1 VTRGFWLGAVAYGI
15 WGLFPIYWKL
25 VARVPAG
32 QVLAHRIVWS
42 CVALGLLLAG
52 VARWSGRSWRAAG
65 DAALPAAA
73 APARATLTSRTL
85 LLYLAAALLIGV
97 NWYLYVWAV
106 GHDLVVE
113 TSLGYYIT
121 PLVNVLLGVV
131 VLGERLRPA
140 TWVAVALAA
149 GGVAILTWAYGEP
162 PRVALGLAASFGTY
176 GLVKKTAPLPAL
188 EGLTLETAL
197 LTAPALGYLVAA
209 EQAGT
214 GAFLHGP
221 GTLDLF
227 LIGGGLVT
235 IVPLL
240 LFASAVRIVPLSTM
254 GLLQFLS
261 PTIQLVLALTLYH
274 EPFGRSRAAGFV
286 AVWLALVLFAVE
298 QTRRRPAS

>member
-1 VTRGFWLGAVAYGI
+1 MSRGFWLGAAAYSI

-25 VARVPAG
+25 VAAVPAG

-42 CVALGLLLAG
+42 CVALGLILAWPSRSRAPRPAIT
-52 VARWSGRSWRAAG
+52 ARVV
-65 DAALPAAA
+65 
-73 APARATLTSRTL
+73 
-85 LLYLAAALLIGV
+85 LLYLAAAILIGI

-106 GHDLVVE
+106 GHDFVVE

-121 PLVNVLLGVV
+121 PLVNVLLGVA

-140 TWVAVALAA
+140 KWVAVALAA
-149 GGVAILTWAYGEP
+149 CGVSVLTWAYGAP
-162 PRVALGLAASFGTY
+162 PQVALGLAASFGTY

-188 EGLTLETAL
+188 EGLALETVLLAL
-197 LTAPALGYLVAA
+197 PALAYLVVA
-209 EQAGT
+209 ERAGT

-221 GTLDLF
+221 TATSLF

-240 LFASAVRIVPLSTM
+240 LFASAVRVVPLSTM

-261 PTIQLVLALTLYH
+261 PTIQLVLALALYH
-274 EPFGRSRAAGFV
+274 EPFGRSRVAGFV
-286 AVWLALVLFAVE
+286 AVWVALAVFAIDEVRS
-298 QTRRRPAS
+298 RR

>member
-1 VTRGFWLGAVAYGI
+1 MTRGFWLGATAYSI

-25 VARVPAG
+25 VAAVPAG

-42 CVALGLLLAG
+42 CVALGG
-52 VARWSGRSWRAAG
+52 IFVWRQVRVP
-65 DAALPAAA
+65 ALMM
-73 APARATLTSRTL
+73 RTV
-85 LLYLAAALLIGV
+85 LLYLAAAVLIGI

-106 GHDLVVE
+106 GHDFVVE

-121 PLVNVLLGVV
+121 PLVNVLLGVA

-140 TWVAVALAA
+140 KWTAVALAA
-149 GGVAILTWAYGEP
+149 VGVSILTWAYGSP

-176 GLVKKTAPLPAL
+176 GLVKKTAPLPPL
-188 EGLTLETAL
+188 EGLVLETAL
-197 LTAPALGYLVAA
+197 LALPALAYLVAA
-209 EQAGT
+209 DRAGS

-221 GTLDLF
+221 TATDVF

-240 LFASAVRIVPLSTM
+240 LFASAVRVVPLSTM

-261 PTIQLVLALTLYH
+261 PTIQLVLALAVYH
-274 EPFGRSRAAGFV
+274 EPFGRSRVAGFV
-286 AVWLALVLFAVE
+286 AVWVALVLFAVE
-298 QTRRRPAS
+298 ETRRQPSPIPA

>member
-1 VTRGFWLGAVAYGI
+1 MTRAVWLGAAAYSI

-25 VARVPAG
+25 VAAVPAG

-42 CVALGLLLAG
+42 CLALGVILAWPSR
-52 VARWSGRSWRAAG
+52 AR
-65 DAALPAAA
+65 LPRGAVT
-73 APARATLTSRTL
+73 PRIV

-121 PLVNVLLGVV
+121 PLVNVLLGVA

-140 TWVAVALAA
+140 KWVAVALAA
-149 GGVAILTWAYGEP
+149 LGVGILTWAYGTP

-188 EGLTLETAL
+188 EGLALETAL
-197 LTAPALGYLVAA
+197 LVLPALAYLVAA
-209 EQAGT
+209 ERAGS
-214 GAFLHGP
+214 GAFLHVP
-221 GTLDLF
+221 AATSLF

-240 LFASAVRIVPLSTM
+240 LFASAVQVVPLSTM

-261 PTIQLVLALTLYH
+261 PTIQLVLALALYG
-274 EPFGRSRAAGFV
+274 EPFGRARVAGFV
-286 AVWLALVLFAVE
+286 AVWAALLLFAVE
-298 QTRRRPAS
+298 EVRGRAV

>member
-1 VTRGFWLGAVAYGI
+1 MSRGFWLGVAAYGI

-25 VARVPAG
+25 VAAVPSG

-42 CVALGLLLAG
+42 CIALAVILA
-52 VARWSGRSWRAAG
+52 WRPRLPRG
-65 DAALPAAA
+65 AL
-73 APARATLTSRTL
+73 RRRVV

-106 GHDLVVE
+106 AHDRVVE

-131 VLGERLRPA
+131 VLGERLRPVK
-140 TWVAVALAA
+140 WVAVALAA
-149 GGVAILTWAYGEP
+149 VGVSIFTWAYGAVP
-162 PRVALGLAASFGTY
+162 QIALGLAASFGTY
-176 GLVKKTAPLPAL
+176 GLVKKAAPLPSL
-188 EGLTLETAL
+188 EGLALETAL
-197 LTAPALGYLVAA
+197 LTAPAFAFLVAA
-209 EQAGT
+209 ERAGS

-221 GTLDLF
+221 AATDVF

-240 LFASAVRIVPLSTM
+240 LFASAVRVVPLSTM

-261 PTIQLVLALTLYH
+261 PTIQLVLALALYQ
-274 EPFGRSRAAGFV
+274 EPFGRSRVAGFV
-286 AVWLALVLFAVE
+286 AVWLALVVFAVDE
-298 QTRRRPAS
+298 VRNRR

>member
-1 VTRGFWLGAVAYGI
+1 MTRGFWLGAAAYSI

-25 VARVPAG
+25 VAAVPAS

-42 CVALGLLLAG
+42 CVALGLILA
-52 VARWSGRSWRAAG
+52 WPSRSR
-65 DAALPAAA
+65 LPRGTVT
-73 APARATLTSRTL
+73 PRVV
-85 LLYLAAALLIGV
+85 LLYLAASLLIGV

-106 GHDLVVE
+106 GHDFVVE

-121 PLVNVLLGVV
+121 PLVNVLLGVA

-140 TWVAVALAA
+140 KWWAVALAA
-149 GGVAILTWAYGEP
+149 VGVGILTFAYGAP

-188 EGLTLETAL
+188 EGLALETAL
-197 LTAPALGYLVAA
+197 LALPALLYLVAA
-209 EQAGT
+209 ERAGT

-221 GTLDLF
+221 TATDLF

-240 LFASAVRIVPLSTM
+240 LFASAVRVVPLSTM

-261 PTIQLVLALTLYH
+261 PTIQLVLALAIYH
-274 EPFGRSRAAGFV
+274 EPFGRSRVAGFV
-286 AVWLALVLFAVE
+286 AVWLALVLFALE
-298 QTRRRPAS
+298 ETRRRQAPAAA

>member
-1 VTRGFWLGAVAYGI
+1 VSRGFWLGAAAYSI

-25 VARVPAG
+25 VAAVPAG

-42 CVALGLLLAG
+42 CVALGLILVWRRAGTSEGTSKDVPLLR
-52 VARWSGRSWRAAG
+52 VSARVV
-65 DAALPAAA
+65 
-73 APARATLTSRTL
+73 
-85 LLYLAAALLIGV
+85 LLYLAAAVLIGI

-106 GHDLVVE
+106 GHDFVVE

-121 PLVNVLLGVV
+121 PLVNVLMGVA

-140 TWVAVALAA
+140 KWVAVALAA
-149 GGVAILTWAYGEP
+149 VGVSILTWAYGAP

-188 EGLTLETAL
+188 EGLALETVLLAL
-197 LTAPALGYLVAA
+197 PALAYLVVA
-209 EQAGT
+209 ERAGT
-214 GAFLHGP
+214 GAFLHVP
-221 GTLDLF
+221 TATSLF

-240 LFASAVRIVPLSTM
+240 LFASAVRLVPLSTM

-261 PTIQLVLALTLYH
+261 PTIQLVLALALYH
-274 EPFGRSRAAGFV
+274 EPFGRSRVAGFV
-286 AVWLALVLFAVE
+286 AVWVALVLFAVDE
-298 QTRRRPAS
+298 TRRRAASTPA

>member
-1 VTRGFWLGAVAYGI
+1 M
-15 WGLFPIYWKL
+15 
-25 VARVPAG
+25 
-32 QVLAHRIVWS
+32 
-42 CVALGLLLAG
+42 
-52 VARWSGRSWRAAG
+52 
-65 DAALPAAA
+65 
-73 APARATLTSRTL
+73 
-85 LLYLAAALLIGV
+85 LLYLAAAVLIGI

-121 PLVNVLLGVV
+121 PLVNVLLGVA

-140 TWVAVALAA
+140 KWFAVALAA
-149 GGVAILTWAYGEP
+149 LGVSILTWAYGTP

-176 GLVKKTAPLPAL
+176 GLVKKTAPLTAL
-188 EGLTLETAL
+188 DGLALETAL
-197 LTAPALGYLVAA
+197 LALPALAYLVAA
-209 EQAGT
+209 ERAGS

-221 GTLDLF
+221 WSTDLF

-240 LFASAVRIVPLSTM
+240 LFASAVRLVPLSTM

-261 PTIQLVLALTLYH
+261 PTIQLVLALALYH
-274 EPFGRSRAAGFV
+274 EPFGRSRVAGFV

-298 QTRRRPAS
+298 ETRRRPAPATA

>member
-1 VTRGFWLGAVAYGI
+1 VSRGFWLGAAAYSI

-25 VARVPAG
+25 VAAVPAG

-42 CVALGLLLAG
+42 CVALGLILAWPS
-52 VARWSGRSWRAAG
+52 RPR
-65 DAALPAAA
+65 LPRGAVT
-73 APARATLTSRTL
+73 RRVV

-97 NWYLYVWAV
+97 NWHLYVWAV

-131 VLGERLRPA
+131 ILGERLRPS
-140 TWVAVALAA
+140 TWAAVGLAASGVAV
-149 GGVAILTWAYGEP
+149 LTWGYGAP

-188 EGLTLETAL
+188 EGLGLETAL
-197 LTAPALGYLVAA
+197 LALPALAYLVAA
-209 EQAGT
+209 ERAGS

-221 GTLDLF
+221 GATDLF

-240 LFASAVRIVPLSTM
+240 LFASAVRLVPLSTM

-261 PTIQLVLALTLYH
+261 PTIQLVLALALYH
-274 EPFGRSRAAGFV
+274 EPFGGSRLVGFA
-286 AVWLALVLFAVE
+286 AVWIALAVFAAQQVRAP
-298 QTRRRPAS
+298 RRS

>member
-1 VTRGFWLGAVAYGI
+1 MSRGFWLGAAAYSI

-25 VARVPAG
+25 VAAVPAG

-42 CVALGLLLAG
+42 CVALGLMLA
-52 VARWSGRSWRAAG
+52 W
-65 DAALPAAA
+65 
-73 APARATLTSRTL
+73 PARARAPRPPITARVV
-85 LLYLAAALLIGV
+85 LLYLAAAILIGI

-106 GHDLVVE
+106 GHDFVVE

-121 PLVNVLLGVV
+121 PLVNVLMGVM

-140 TWVAVALAA
+140 KWVAVALAA
-149 GGVAILTWAYGEP
+149 CGVSVLTWAYGAP

-188 EGLTLETAL
+188 EGLVLETVLLAL
-197 LTAPALGYLVAA
+197 PALAYLVVA
-209 EQAGT
+209 ERAGT
-214 GAFLHGP
+214 GAFLHVP
-221 GTLDLF
+221 TATSLF

-240 LFASAVRIVPLSTM
+240 LFASAVRVVPLSTM

-261 PTIQLVLALTLYH
+261 PTIQLVLALALYH
-274 EPFGRSRAAGFV
+274 EPFGRSRVVGFV
-286 AVWLALVLFAVE
+286 AVWVALAVFALDEVRA
-298 QTRRRPAS
+298 RR

>member
-1 VTRGFWLGAVAYGI
+1 VSRGFWLGAAAYSI

-25 VARVPAG
+25 VAAVPAG

-42 CVALGLLLAG
+42 CVALGLILAWPS
-52 VARWSGRSWRAAG
+52 RPR
-65 DAALPAAA
+65 LPRGAVT
-73 APARATLTSRTL
+73 RRVV

-131 VLGERLRPA
+131 ILGERLRPS
-140 TWVAVALAA
+140 TWAAVGLAASGVAV
-149 GGVAILTWAYGEP
+149 LTWGYGAP

-188 EGLTLETAL
+188 EGLGLETAL
-197 LTAPALGYLVAA
+197 LALPALAYLVAA
-209 EQAGT
+209 ERAGS

-221 GTLDLF
+221 GATDLF

-240 LFASAVRIVPLSTM
+240 LFASAVRLVPLSTM

-261 PTIQLVLALTLYH
+261 PTIQLVLALALYH
-274 EPFGRSRAAGFV
+274 EPFGGSRLVGFA
-286 AVWLALVLFAVE
+286 AVWIALAVFAAQQVRAP
-298 QTRRRPAS
+298 RRS